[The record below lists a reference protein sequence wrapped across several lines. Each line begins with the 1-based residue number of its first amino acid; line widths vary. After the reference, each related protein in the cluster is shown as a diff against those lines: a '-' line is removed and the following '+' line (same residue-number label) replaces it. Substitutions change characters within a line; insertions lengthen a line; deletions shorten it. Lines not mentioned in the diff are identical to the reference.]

1 MQGVHGQAGGVED
14 EEETTPEIDAE
25 QTVELGPA
33 EGEFQ
38 IFVYPMTGEAITLD
52 VQDSYT
58 ITMLKA
64 KIQDKENVPWFEIQL
79 MFGPDLLRNNQTLN
93 CCLIPR
99 NANLTMVRLKASV
112 RDLIDIFQFK
122 EPPTLYNLMKFTKKG
137 VLEVLRD
144 FNVGLIHNHLMKK
157 ELMFSRLLIV
167 WPEIHAMSLGPHRLN
182 EIDLS
187 KDIRVIVQEE
197 AL

>member
-1 MQGVHGQAGGVED
+1 MCINFIHIRRRFGLSFVASRGSAAMSEHSED
-14 EEETTPEIDAE
+14 EYETAPEIDGE

-79 MFGPDLLRNNQTLN
+79 MFGHDMLVNNKTLKM
-93 CCLIPR
+93 CLIPP
-99 NANLTMVRLKASV
+99 NANLTMVRMKASD
-112 RDLIDIFQFK
+112 RDLIDLFQIK
-122 EPPTLYNLMKFTKKG
+122 EPPTLYNLMQFSKQG
-137 VLEVLRD
+137 
-144 FNVGLIHNHLMKK
+144 GLVC
-157 ELMFSRLLIV
+157 FATSTC
-167 WPEIHAMSLGPHRLN
+167 G
-182 EIDLS
+182 
-187 KDIRVIVQEE
+187 
-197 AL
+197 